1 MADRIRPA
9 RETETSSPVGQE
21 PDRERRALRRGPRQR
36 GTDRVLRL
44 VGLVCL
50 LSGLVL
56 VAGFAYGMA
65 DGVLRQRQL
74 TDGWRGRLVQTPAP
88 SVPTEQP
95 QPDLMQ
101 PVGGVDFAIRVPRLG
116 YYAAVREGVDSTI
129 LYSGPGHYPGTPWP
143 GQPGMVAVAAHNVY
157 WVDFPQLAK
166 GDEVDLE
173 TRYGTFH
180 YAVTGT
186 RIVQPDDRTILVQG
200 PGRHLTLTTCWPT
213 WAGSFA
219 TQRYIVFSD
228 QTYPATPSN
237 ARPGS

>member
-1 MADRIRPA
+1 MAAAVERKAHGGQAAPGRRGRSMADRI
-9 RETETSSPVGQE
+9 
-21 PDRERRALRRGPRQR
+21 LR
-36 GTDRVLRL
+36 VIS
-44 VGLVCL
+44 VVCL

-56 VAGFAYGMA
+56 VAGFAIGMA
-65 DGVLRQRQL
+65 NGVQRQSRL
-74 TDGWRGRLVQTPAP
+74 TAEWHQRLVQAPAP
-88 SVPTEQP
+88 PVPVEQP

-143 GQPGMVAVAAHNVY
+143 GQSGMVAVAAHNVY
-157 WVDFPQLAK
+157 WIDFPQLAK
-166 GDEVDLE
+166 GDEVDVE
-173 TRYGTFH
+173 TRYGTFR

-186 RIVQPDDRTILVQG
+186 RIVEADDRTILVQG

-219 TQRYIVFSD
+219 TRRFVIFTD
-228 QTYPATPSN
+228 QTYPVPASN
-237 ARPGS
+237 EHPGS